1 LISALR
7 EPQRLAEDTLMGEMW
22 NLSDLPW
29 ALGAY
34 LLGSVP
40 FGILLAKAR
49 GVDLR
54 AVGSGNIGATNAM
67 RALGKPLGLFAFALD
82 LGKGFLI
89 PWWILQSGEEG
100 ALGLA
105 SLTGAVAAA
114 GHVWPIWLGFR
125 GGKAVATALGAL
137 CAVDPMVALW
147 GAPVWLV
154 AVFLSSHV
162 SVGSLAMSLSFPVTA
177 WLRWGETEGGHLF
190 VYAAMFLCAL
200 IWFRHGANISRLL
213 QGEEARTRLGLRGR
227 EAGGDESDE

>member
-1 LISALR
+1 
-7 EPQRLAEDTLMGEMW
+7 MGEMW

-29 ALGAY
+29 VLGAY

-82 LGKGFLI
+82 LGKGFFV
-89 PWWILQSGEEG
+89 PWYLLQSGSAE
-100 ALGLA
+100 AL
-105 SLTGAVAAA
+105 AVASTAGVAAVA
-114 GHVWPIWLGFR
+114 GHVWPIWIGFR

-137 CAVDPMVALW
+137 CAVDPVVALW
-147 GAPVWLV
+147 GGPVWII
-154 AVFLSSHV
+154 AVFVSSHV
-162 SVGSLAMSLSFPVTA
+162 SVGSLAMSASFPVTA
-177 WLRWGETEGGHLF
+177 WLRWGETQGGEWFLG
-190 VYAAMFLCAL
+190 AALLLWVL
-200 IWFRHGANISRLL
+200 IWVRHRPNIERLL